1 MNLVKLH
8 NSFDVIEKLTGKKK
22 VSLSRIVDNV
32 ALQKE
37 VTMKGPNFYET

>member
-8 NSFDVIEKLTGKKK
+8 NSFDVIEKLTEEKI

-32 ALQKE
+32 ALKKE
-37 VTMKGPNFYET
+37 VTMKGLNFYET